1 MSTHTFGLVNV
12 KMGPVAVDGGMGA
25 TLAPVGET
33 VSGTMDM
40 TTTDPTITDFNIEES
55 DSPVESIVSTPGKIS
70 LAWSTYDVSGGNL
83 VKFFGGAYTAQAGSV
98 PAFWEAP
105 DSMIDQEVSL
115 EITDRKG
122 NVVTIP
128 RAKISAKM
136 GISFKRGKLG
146 QVDITATV
154 LQPTKVATPRLTIT
168 NPLTA

>member
-1 MSTHTFGLVNV
+1 MPTHTFGLINV
-12 KMGPVAVDGGMGA
+12 KMGPVAVDGGMGD
-25 TLAPVGET
+25 TLAAVGET

-55 DSPVESIVSTPGKIS
+55 DSPVESIVSTPGKIA
-70 LAWSTYDVSGGNL
+70 LAWSTYDVGGPNL
-83 VKFFGGAYTAQAGSV
+83 VKFFGGTYTAQAGTD
-98 PAFWEAP
+98 PASWAAP
-105 DSMIDQEVSL
+105 DSMLNQEVSL
-115 EITDRKG
+115 EITDKKG

-136 GISFKRGKLG
+136 GISFKKDKLG

-154 LQPTKVATPRLTIT
+154 LQPTKVGTPRLTIA